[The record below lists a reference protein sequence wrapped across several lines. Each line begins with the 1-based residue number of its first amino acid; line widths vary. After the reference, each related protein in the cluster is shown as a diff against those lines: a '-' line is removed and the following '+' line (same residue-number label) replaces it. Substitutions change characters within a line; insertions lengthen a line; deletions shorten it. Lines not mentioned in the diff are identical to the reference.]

1 MLYLVTS
8 AHSTKRQRAH
18 IYPETYSSGCFFV
31 FFFSVGNFKIK
42 EIFDYFFLPTLHEVE
57 NVFLFYLYFFKKQTS
72 SETRARVV
80 ERSGYSADVVHQLTP
95 FLFQPALF

>member
-31 FFFSVGNFKIK
+31 FFSVGNFKIK

>member
-1 MLYLVTS
+1 L
-8 AHSTKRQRAH
+8 
-18 IYPETYSSGCFFV
+18 